1 MRLGLTV
8 ENGAVAKI
16 LLVVVVFAA
25 VYFIVRAYARG
36 VESKRTVDAVPKAAE
51 DMVQCVHCG
60 VHLPRS
66 ESVTGNGRSYCSK
79 EHQQLHGL

>member
-1 MRLGLTV
+1 M
-8 ENGAVAKI
+8 AKI

-36 VESKRTVDAVPKAAE
+36 LESKHSVDSAPRAVE

-66 ESVTGNGRSYCSK
+66 ESVTGNGRFYCSK
-79 EHQQLHGL
+79 EHQKLYGL

>member
-1 MRLGLTV
+1 MRPGLTV

-16 LLVVVVFAA
+16 LLIVIVFAA
-25 VYFIVRAYARG
+25 VYLIVRTYARG
-36 VESKRTVDAVPKAAE
+36 VESKQAVDSAPKATE